1 MTWLLPDR
9 PEQLRNASAEP
20 AAGACVRL
28 KDRRGRFCLPSVVV
42 IGAMRAGTSALTHYL
57 LQHPHLI
64 RNADGTEVHYFS
76 DPFDTTQSLLKTWP
90 SYAARFPV
98 AATTVRTLD
107 KTAQYLTGNL
117 DALRTLLPS
126 ARVVAV
132 LREPGQRAY
141 SEFRHHCRAGR
152 VVEVTAKKVGPLRAG
167 TVLRGDALRGGRFA
181 AAALCYGAR
190 GRKKQLDELYE
201 LRGKENPAWILNRG
215 TYRVLGRCAAR
226 HFDRFLAAS
235 PPEGEWTELVAGRYA
250 DRLQPLG
257 GAVTLVDAADLRT
270 DAGAVARRVLGGL
283 RLDAALYPRHLT
295 PYVPSH
301 VDAPEPLLPATR
313 ERLDDV
319 YRGPNAALRRLAPDL
334 RLVGWN

>member
-1 MTWLLPDR
+1 MPQME
-9 PEQLRNASAEP
+9 PQLRNASAKP
-20 AAGACVRL
+20 AAGACLRL
-28 KDRRGRFCLPSVVV
+28 KERRGRFCLPSVVV

-76 DPFDTTQSLLKTWP
+76 DPFEPTEALIEKWP
-90 SYAARFPV
+90 AYVGKFP
-98 AATTVRTLD
+98 AQKHILTLD

-126 ARVVAV
+126 ACVVAV

-226 HFDRFLAAS
+226 HFDRFLATS
-235 PPEGEWTELVAGRYA
+235 PPEGEWTELAAGRYA
-250 DRLQPLG
+250 DRLRPLG
-257 GAVTLVDAADLRT
+257 GVTLVDAAELRRSPR
-270 DAGAVARRVLGGL
+270 AVAQRVLAAT
-283 RLDAALYPRHLT
+283 RLDAALYPLHLE

-313 ERLDDV
+313 TRLDDV

-334 RLVGWN
+334 RLVGWS

>member
-1 MTWLLPDR
+1 MTWLRPDQ
-9 PEQLRNASAEP
+9 PQLRNASAAP

-76 DPFDTTQSLLKTWP
+76 DPFETTQSLLKTWP
-90 SYAARFPV
+90 AYVGKFP
-98 AATTVRTLD
+98 AQKNILTLD

-117 DALRTLLPS
+117 DALGTVLRG

-152 VVEVTAKKVGPLRAG
+152 VVEVTAKKVGPLSAG

-181 AAALCYGAR
+181 SAALCYGAR

-215 TYRVLGRCAAR
+215 TYRVLGRCGAT
-226 HFDRFLAAS
+226 HFDRFLVAS
-235 PPEGEWTELVAGRYA
+235 PPKGEWTELGAGRYA
-250 DRLQPLG
+250 DRLRPLG
-257 GAVTLVDAADLRT
+257 GVTLVDAAELRRSPR
-270 DAGAVARRVLGGL
+270 AVAQRVLAAT
-283 RLDAALYPRHLT
+283 RLDAALYPPHLE

-313 ERLDDV
+313 TRLDDV

-334 RLVGWN
+334 RLVGWS

>member
-9 PEQLRNASAEP
+9 PEQLRNASTKP
-20 AAGACVRL
+20 AAGACVQI
-28 KDRRGRFCLPSVVV
+28 KNRRGRFCLPSVVV
-42 IGAMRAGTSALTHYL
+42 IGAMRAGTSALAHYL
-57 LQHPHLI
+57 LQHPHLT

-76 DPFDTTQSLLKTWP
+76 DPFDTTRSLRKTWP
-90 SYAARFPV
+90 TYAARFPV
-98 AATTVRTLD
+98 SSRTVRTLD

-132 LREPGQRAY
+132 LREPGRRAY

-152 VVEVTAKKVGPLRAG
+152 VVEVTATGA
-167 TVLRGDALRGGRFA
+167 VLRGDALRGGRFA
-181 AAALCYGAR
+181 SAALCYGAR
-190 GRKKQLDELYE
+190 GRKKHLDELYE

-215 TYRVLGRCAAR
+215 TYRVLGRCAAT

-235 PPEGEWTELVAGRYA
+235 PPEGEWTELGAGRYA
-250 DRLQPLG
+250 DLLQPLG
-257 GAVTLVDAADLRT
+257 GAVTLVDAAELRRSPR
-270 DAGAVARRVLGGL
+270 AVAQRVLAAT
-283 RLDAALYPRHLT
+283 RLDAALYPRHLE

-313 ERLDDV
+313 TRLDDV
-319 YRGPNAALRRLAPDL
+319 YRGPNAALRRLAPSLKLD
-334 RLVGWN
+334 GWS

>member
-1 MTWLLPDR
+1 MTWLRPDQ
-9 PEQLRNASAEP
+9 PQLRNASAAP

-28 KDRRGRFCLPSVVV
+28 KNRRGRFCLPSVVV

-76 DPFDTTQSLLKTWP
+76 DPFDTTRSLLKTWP
-90 SYAARFPV
+90 TYAARFPV
-98 AATTVRTLD
+98 AATTVLTLD

-117 DALRTLLPS
+117 DALGTVLRG

-152 VVEVTAKKVGPLRAG
+152 VVEVTAKKVGPLRAK

-181 AAALCYGAR
+181 SAALCYGAR

-235 PPEGEWTELVAGRYA
+235 PPEGEWTELAAGRYA
-250 DRLQPLG
+250 DRLRPLG

-283 RLDAALYPRHLT
+283 RLDAALYPRHLN

-313 ERLDDV
+313 MRLDDV

-334 RLVGWN
+334 KLVGWS

>member
-9 PEQLRNASAEP
+9 PEQLRNASTKP
-20 AAGACVRL
+20 AAGACVRI
-28 KDRRGRFCLPSVVV
+28 KNRRGRFCLPSVVI
-42 IGAMRAGTSALTHYL
+42 IGAMRAGTSALAHYL
-57 LQHPHLI
+57 LQHPHVI
-64 RNADGTEVHYFS
+64 RNADTTEVHYFS
-76 DPFDTTQSLLKTWP
+76 DPFDTTRSLLKTWP
-90 SYAARFPV
+90 TYAARFPV
-98 AATTVRTLD
+98 SSRTVRTLD

-117 DALRTLLPS
+117 DALRALLPG

-132 LREPGQRAY
+132 LREPGRRAY

-152 VVEVTAKKVGPLRAG
+152 VVEVAKRVGPLRAG
-167 TVLRGDALRGGRFA
+167 AVLRGDALRGGRFA
-181 AAALCYGAR
+181 SAALCYGAR

-201 LRGKENPAWILNRG
+201 LRGKENPAWILKRG
-215 TYRVLGRCAAR
+215 TYRVLGRCGAT

-235 PPEGEWTELVAGRYA
+235 PPEGEWTELGAGRYA
-250 DRLQPLG
+250 DLLQPLG

-295 PYVPSH
+295 PYVASH

-313 ERLDDV
+313 TRLDDV
-319 YRGPNAALRRLAPDL
+319 YRGPNAALRRLAPGL
-334 RLVGWN
+334 KLVGWS

>member
-1 MTWLLPDR
+1 MTWLRPDR
-9 PEQLRNASAEP
+9 PEQLRNASTKP
-20 AAGACVRL
+20 AAGACLRL
-28 KDRRGRFCLPSVVV
+28 RNRRGRFRLPSVVV
-42 IGAMRAGTSALTHYL
+42 VGAMRAGTSALTHYL

-76 DPFDTTQSLLKTWP
+76 DPFDTTRSLLKTWP
-90 SYAARFPV
+90 TYAARFPV
-98 AATTVRTLD
+98 SSRTVRTLD

-117 DALRTLLPS
+117 DALRTLLPG

-141 SEFRHHCRAGR
+141 SEFFHHCRAGR
-152 VVEVTAKKVGPLRAG
+152 VVEVAKRVGPLRAG
-167 TVLRGDALRGGRFA
+167 AVLRGDALRGGRFA
-181 AAALCYGAR
+181 SAALCYGAR
-190 GRKKQLDELYE
+190 GRKKQLDELYK
-201 LRGKENPAWILNRG
+201 LREEENPAWILNKG

-226 HFDRFLAAS
+226 HFDRFLVAS
-235 PPEGEWTELVAGRYA
+235 PPEGEWTELGAGRYA
-250 DRLQPLG
+250 DRLRPLG

-283 RLDAALYPRHLT
+283 RLDAALYPRHLE

-313 ERLDDV
+313 ARLDDV

-334 RLVGWN
+334 ELVGWS

>member
-9 PEQLRNASAEP
+9 PEQLRNASATP

-28 KDRRGRFCLPSVVV
+28 RNRRGRFCLPSVVV
-42 IGAMRAGTSALTHYL
+42 IGAMRTGTSALTHYL

-76 DPFDTTQSLLKTWP
+76 DPFETTQSLLKTWP
-90 SYAARFPV
+90 AYVGKCPAQKNIL
-98 AATTVRTLD
+98 TLD

-181 AAALCYGAR
+181 SAALCYGAR
-190 GRKKQLDELYE
+190 GRKKQLDEMYE

-215 TYRVLGRCAAR
+215 TYRVLGHCAAR

-235 PPEGEWTELVAGRYA
+235 PPEGEWTELGAGRYV
-250 DRLQPLG
+250 DRLRPLG

-283 RLDAALYPRHLT
+283 RLDAALYPRHLE

-313 ERLDDV
+313 ARLDDV

-334 RLVGWN
+334 RLAGWS

>member
-1 MTWLLPDR
+1 MTWLRPDR
-9 PEQLRNASAEP
+9 PEQLRNASTKP

-28 KDRRGRFCLPSVVV
+28 RNRRGRFCLPSVVV
-42 IGAMRAGTSALTHYL
+42 VGAMRAGTSALAHYL
-57 LQHPHLI
+57 LQHPHLL

-76 DPFDTTQSLLKTWP
+76 DPFEPTEALIEKWP
-90 SYAARFPV
+90 AYVGKFP
-98 AATTVRTLD
+98 AQKNILTLD

-117 DALRTLLPS
+117 DALRTLLPG

-152 VVEVTAKKVGPLRAG
+152 VVEVTAKRVGALRAG
-167 TVLRGDALRGGRFA
+167 TVLRGDLLRGGRFA
-181 AAALCYGAR
+181 SAALCYGAR
-190 GRKKQLDELYE
+190 GRKRRLDALYK
-201 LRGKENPAWILNRG
+201 LREEENPAWILERG
-215 TYRVLGRCAAR
+215 TYSVLGHCAAT

-235 PPEGEWTELVAGRYA
+235 PPEGEWTELAAGRYA
-250 DRLQPLG
+250 DLLQPLG

-283 RLDAALYPRHLT
+283 RLDAALYPRHLE

-313 ERLDDV
+313 TRLDDV

-334 RLVGWN
+334 KLVGWS

>member
-9 PEQLRNASAEP
+9 PQLRNASTKP

-28 KDRRGRFCLPSVVV
+28 RNRRGRFCLPSVVV

-76 DPFDTTQSLLKTWP
+76 DPFEPTEALIEKWP
-90 SYAARFPV
+90 AYVGKFP
-98 AATTVRTLD
+98 AQKNILTLD

-126 ARVVAV
+126 ACVVAV

-152 VVEVTAKKVGPLRAG
+152 VVEVTAKKVGPLRAK

-181 AAALCYGAR
+181 SAALCYGAR

-226 HFDRFLAAS
+226 HFDRFLATS
-235 PPEGEWTELVAGRYA
+235 PPKGEWTELGAGRYA
-250 DRLQPLG
+250 DRLRPLG
-257 GAVTLVDAADLRT
+257 GVTLVDAAELRRSPR
-270 DAGAVARRVLGGL
+270 AVAQRVLAAT
-283 RLDAALYPRHLT
+283 RLDAALYPRHLE

-313 ERLDDV
+313 TRLDDV

-334 RLVGWN
+334 KLVGWS

>member
-1 MTWLLPDR
+1 MTWLRPDR
-9 PEQLRNASAEP
+9 PEQLRNASKKP

-28 KDRRGRFCLPSVVV
+28 RNRRGRFCLPSVVV
-42 IGAMRAGTSALTHYL
+42 IGAMRAGTSALAHYL
-57 LQHPHLI
+57 LQHPHLL

-76 DPFDTTQSLLKTWP
+76 DPFDTTRSLLKTWP
-90 SYAARFPV
+90 TYAARFPV
-98 AATTVRTLD
+98 SSRTVRTLD

-117 DALRTLLPS
+117 DALRTLLPG

-141 SEFRHHCRAGR
+141 SEFFHHCRAGR
-152 VVEVTAKKVGPLRAG
+152 VVEVAKRVGPLRAG
-167 TVLRGDALRGGRFA
+167 AVLRGDALRGGRFA
-181 AAALCYGAR
+181 SAALCYGAR

-201 LRGKENPAWILNRG
+201 LRGKENPAWVLPRDS
-215 TYRVLGRCAAR
+215 YRVLGRCGAT
-226 HFDRFLAAS
+226 HFDRFLATA
-235 PPEGEWTELVAGRYA
+235 PPEGEWTELGAGRYA
-250 DRLQPLG
+250 ERLRPLG

-270 DAGAVARRVLGGL
+270 DAGAVVRRVLGGL
-283 RLDAALYPRHLT
+283 RLDAALYPRHLE

-313 ERLDDV
+313 TRLDDV

-334 RLVGWN
+334 KLVGWS